1 MRIRLLHLWE
11 QLRSSYWFI
20 PALMTVSAIVL
31 AFVMLGV
38 DDRVRSM
45 PFWAFRWLY
54 RGGMDGSQ
62 AVLATIAGSMITVA
76 GVTFSV
82 VIVAFT
88 LASTQ
93 FGPRILLTFMRDL
106 GNQVVLGTFIATFVY
121 CLVVLWTTGG
131 SDSPADIP
139 ALSVG
144 LAVGMALASLGVLI
158 YFVHHAAAS
167 IQAPNIVAEV
177 GRDLDAAIG
186 RFFKGEMQTGSASPA
201 PAAVLPEGFEREARP
216 LPAAGSGYL
225 QAVDE
230 AGLMA
235 VARQR
240 DVVLRLN
247 FRPGDFV
254 MCGSAL
260 AHGWPPERADS
271 VVAAEVEVAFLLGN
285 QRTPA
290 QDVGFVVNQLVEVAV
305 RALSPAI
312 NDPFTAMTCIDW
324 LGAAL
329 ARIARSPV
337 PRRFQ
342 HDEEGSLRLVLRPMT
357 FARATDFAFEPI
369 REYGSAIPLIV
380 LRLLQMILTVAEH
393 VCHDEDREAL
403 LRQAR
408 LIERESRGVAPRIWE
423 REDVQ
428 ARYAAV
434 LEALSPAPAPVGGT
448 RLAAVRGNG
457 DSR

>member
-1 MRIRLLHLWE
+1 
-11 QLRSSYWFI
+11 
-20 PALMTVSAIVL
+20 
-31 AFVMLGV
+31 MLGV

-131 SDSPADIP
+131 SDHPSDIP
-139 ALSVG
+139 ALSVA

-186 RFFKGEMQTGSASPA
+186 RFFTGEMQTGSASPA
-201 PAAVLPEGFEREARP
+201 PAAVLPECFEEEARP
-216 LPAAGSGYL
+216 LPAAASGYL

-254 MCGSAL
+254 TCGSAL
-260 AHGWPPERADS
+260 AHGWPPERTDS

-305 RALSPAI
+305 RALSPGHQRPVHRHDLHRLAGGGAGAHRRVAGAAPLPARRGGAPPPGAAPHDLRPRHGLRLRAHPRVRLR
-312 NDPFTAMTCIDW
+312 NPADRPAHAADDPDGG
-324 LGAAL
+324 GARLPRRGPRGAAAPGAAHRGGVARGGAPHVGARGRTGALRGGAGSAL
-329 ARIARSPV
+329 ARAGT
-337 PRRFQ
+337 RRRNAPCRRAGQ
-342 HDEEGSLRLVLRPMT
+342 RRLTVDEESG
-357 FARATDFAFEPI
+357 
-369 REYGSAIPLIV
+369 
-380 LRLLQMILTVAEH
+380 
-393 VCHDEDREAL
+393 
-403 LRQAR
+403 
-408 LIERESRGVAPRIWE
+408 
-423 REDVQ
+423 
-428 ARYAAV
+428 
-434 LEALSPAPAPVGGT
+434 
-448 RLAAVRGNG
+448 
-457 DSR
+457 

>member
-20 PALMTVSAIVL
+20 PALMTISAIAL
-31 AFVMLGV
+31 AFVMLVV
-38 DDRVRSM
+38 DEQVKTM

-54 RGGMDGSQ
+54 RGGMDGAQ
-62 AVLATIAGSMITVA
+62 AVLSTIAGSMITVA

-131 SDSPADIP
+131 SDHPTQVP
-139 ALSVG
+139 ALSVA

-177 GRDLDAAIG
+177 GRDLDDAIG
-186 RFFKGEMQTGSASPA
+186 RFFAGEMQTGSASPA
-201 PAAVLPEGFEREARP
+201 PAAVLPEGFEAEARP
-216 LPAAGSGYL
+216 LPAAASGYL

-235 VARQR
+235 IARQR
-240 DVVLRLN
+240 DVLLRLN

-254 MCGSAL
+254 TCGSAL
-260 AHGWPPERADS
+260 AHAWPGERSDS
-271 VVAAEVEVAFLLGN
+271 VVQAEVEAAFLLGN
-285 QRTPA
+285 QRTPT

-337 PRRFQ
+337 PRRYQ
-342 HDEEGSLRLVLRPMT
+342 HDEDGRLRLVLRPMT

-369 REYGSAIPLIV
+369 REYGAAAPLIV
-380 LRLLQMILTVAEH
+380 LRLLQMILTVSEH

-408 LIERESRGVAPRIWE
+408 LIEEESRGASPRTWE
-423 REDVQ
+423 REDVRT
-428 ARYAAV
+428 RYAEV
-434 LEALSPAPAPVGGT
+434 LAALSPERAPGAG
-448 RLAAVRGNG
+448 R
-457 DSR
+457 

>member
-20 PALMTVSAIVL
+20 PALMTAGAVVL
-31 AFVMLGV
+31 GLA
-38 DDRVRSM
+38 M
-45 PFWAFRWLY
+45 PELDEAMEGTSHWALRWLY
-54 RGGMDGSQ
+54 RGGIGGAQ
-62 AVLATIAGSMITVA
+62 AVLSTIAGSMITVA

-93 FGPRILLTFMRDL
+93 FGPRLLLTFMRDL

-131 SDSPADIP
+131 ASDASNVPS
-139 ALSVG
+139 LSVA
-144 LAVGMALASLGVLI
+144 LAVGMAVSSLGVLI
-158 YFVHHAAAS
+158 YFIHHAAAS
-167 IQAPNIVAEV
+167 IQAPNIVASV
-177 GRDLDAAIG
+177 GQDLDEAIG
-186 RFFKGEMQTGSASPA
+186 RFFTDEVSTGPA
-201 PAAVLPEGFEREARP
+201 PPRGAGLPDGFEKEAF
-216 LPAAGSGYL
+216 AVFAEKSGYV

-230 AGLMA
+230 GALLA
-235 VARQR
+235 AARDR
-240 DVVLRLN
+240 DLLLRVN

-254 MCGSAL
+254 TQGSAL
-260 AHGWPPERADS
+260 VHAWPARGEDPVLED
-271 VVAAEVEVAFLLGN
+271 EVNGAFLVGN
-285 QRTPA
+285 QRTPT

-329 ARIARSPV
+329 ARIARSPA
-337 PRRFQ
+337 PSAFQ
-342 HDEEGSLRLVLRPMT
+342 HDEKGELRLVLRPMT

-369 REYGSAIPLIV
+369 REYGAHVPLIV

-393 VCHDEDREAL
+393 VGHDADREAL

-408 LIERESRGVAPRIWE
+408 LIEQETRAVSPRIWE
-423 REDVQ
+423 REDVR

-434 LEALSPAPAPVGGT
+434 LRAVGG
-448 RLAAVRGNG
+448 
-457 DSR
+457 